1 MLENEKE
8 QLSIPLL
15 EIIQAAQQGS
25 VVHREGLQD
34 LQRVHLAGVHFQ
46 QIQSAPGAPGPWLQ
60 HNILLATDFE
70 QFCLCLSNLISST
83 PSFLLCN
90 FHFQLAM
97 FDRTA
102 FAKAEYL
109 KWWLWL

>member
-1 MLENEKE
+1 MLKNEKE

-25 VVHREGLQD
+25 VVHREGPQD

-46 QIQSAPGAPGPWLQ
+46 QIRGAPGAPGLGY
-60 HNILLATDFE
+60 NIYILLATDFE
-70 QFCLCLSNLISST
+70 QFCLCLSNLINSA

-97 FDRTA
+97 FDRAA

>member
-1 MLENEKE
+1 MLKNEKE

-34 LQRVHLAGVHFQ
+34 LQQVHLRFTFNKYKVHR
-46 QIQSAPGAPGPWLQ
+46 AHLDLVTTLQ
-60 HNILLATDFE
+60 FARHRFSTILL
-70 QFCLCLSNLISST
+70 T
-83 PSFLLCN
+83 PLTSHMQCTKALCN
-90 FHFQLAM
+90 FHLQLAM
-97 FDRTA
+97 FDRAA

-109 KWWLWL
+109 KWRLWL

>member
-1 MLENEKE
+1 MLKNEKE

-34 LQRVHLAGVHFQ
+34 LQQVHLRFTFNKYKMHRAHLDLVTT
-46 QIQSAPGAPGPWLQ
+46 LQ
-60 HNILLATDFE
+60 FARHRFSTILL
-70 QFCLCLSNLISST
+70 T
-83 PSFLLCN
+83 PLTSHMQCTKAL
-90 FHFQLAM
+90 QLAM
-97 FDRTA
+97 FDRAA

-109 KWWLWL
+109 KWRLWL

>member
-1 MLENEKE
+1 MLKNEKE

-34 LQRVHLAGVHFQ
+34 LQRVHLRFTFNKYKVHR
-46 QIQSAPGAPGPWLQ
+46 AHLDLVTTLQ
-60 HNILLATDFE
+60 FARHRFSTILL
-70 QFCLCLSNLISST
+70 T
-83 PSFLLCN
+83 PLTSHMQCTKALCN
-90 FHFQLAM
+90 FHLQLAM
-97 FDRTA
+97 FDRAA